1 MARHQLRKIP
11 ALTLCQDSCAVL
23 SRMRPAKAP
32 RLSILAEATGQ
43 VETRVAEQKPLLKM
57 TRKEDSGSQL
67 SVENIRYERK
77 TDEHETRT
85 PPGISTPD
93 ITAPDGGT
101 TRGRPAGVGRAMR
114 SVSLITAVYSILEQ
128 TQI

>member
-1 MARHQLRKIP
+1 
-11 ALTLCQDSCAVL
+11 
-23 SRMRPAKAP
+23 MRPAKAP
-32 RLSILAEATGQ
+32 RLSTLAEATGQ
-43 VETRVAEQKPLLKM
+43 AETRVADEKPLLK
-57 TRKEDSGSQL
+57 TTQKEGSGSQR
-67 SVENIRYERK
+67 SVENIKYERK

-101 TRGRPAGVGRAMR
+101 TRGRPAGVGKAMR

-128 TQI
+128 TRV